1 MNDGVVVGELDGQV
15 LALEELLE
23 MLPVVHLLIQLEA
36 VVVLI
41 HLNVLRVVPMNR
53 QGRIK

>member
-23 MLPVVHLLIQLEA
+23 VLPVVHLLIQLEA

-41 HLNVLRVVPMNR
+41 HLDVLRVVPMNK
-53 QGRIK
+53 QGRVK

>member
-41 HLNVLRVVPMNR
+41 HLDVLRVVPMDK
-53 QGRIK
+53 QGRVK